1 MIRLS
6 HISLAFQTRVLIED
20 GQIDI
25 PDGNITLLTGESGCG
40 KTTLLMDIGLLSHRV
55 FMDYDFNGTMII
67 ECDEKKKSMIR
78 QNEISFIFQENYLFE
93 HLNLIENIRLFASLT
108 NQLLSDEDIHEL
120 LDFVDLDLDFKTS
133 LRAMSG
139 GEKQR
144 LAIVCGIVKDAKLFI
159 FDEPTSYLDEDNKQ
173 KIISIIKKLA
183 HNKQKMV
190 IIASHDQTLIDI
202 ADNLYHIE
210 NQTITCLKSGDY
222 QQYNELLRED
232 PISHKVLSQYVY
244 KKNKNYSLVAGIFL
258 GIFLAGLIVA
268 FVYSSFYQQ
277 KDEEILINAIHHYGM
292 ITRND
297 KQIMSVSEQTRLRQ
311 NLADF
316 NIFSYIEINTFLKC
330 GDDILNQV
338 VVKPYYDQTIGTDDI
353 LKQNQNVSYKSFYAS
368 YEIYHYFKED
378 TFSQIEIPELGR
390 LSIDAIL
397 KPDYDKVATI
407 YIPYSRIV
415 EYFRSQD
422 IDLYNTPLQYMIVSI
437 SSLEDYQRLND
448 FIEKPYIITTASDI
462 DAQVRLIQVF
472 NSQYVVM
479 AWSLLFI
486 LVIVYQTYRL
496 IGDKRNIALLE
507 TLGVNHSCLIRMKL
521 MEEFMLLGSMGVFA
535 FGLGLLILC
544 LLSIVSWV
552 SVMTMALLIVMN
564 VVMIEIINILIFIV
578 FIKKY
583 TAAILFS

>member
-6 HISLAFQTRVLIED
+6 QISLAFQTRVLIEN

-25 PDGNITLLTGESGCG
+25 PDGKITLITGESGCG
-40 KTTLLMDIGLLSHRV
+40 KTTLLMDIGLLSDRA

-108 NQLLSDEDIHEL
+108 SQSLSDEDIHEL
-120 LDFVDLDLDFKTS
+120 LDFVDLDLDLKTS
-133 LRAMSG
+133 LHTMSG

-159 FDEPTSYLDEDNKQ
+159 FDEPTAYLDEDNKQ
-173 KIISIIKKLA
+173 KIISIIRKLA
-183 HNKQKMV
+183 YNKQKMV

-210 NQTITCLKSGDY
+210 NQTITCLKSSDY
-222 QQYNELLRED
+222 QERYESLREY

-244 KKNKNYSLVAGIFL
+244 RKNKNYSLIIGIFL
-258 GIFLAGLIVA
+258 GVFLAGFIVA

-277 KDEEILINAIHHYGM
+277 KDEKILINAIHHYGM

-297 KQIMSVSEQTRLRQ
+297 KQMMSVSEQTRLRQ
-311 NLADF
+311 NMIDF
-316 NIFSYIEINTFLKC
+316 NIFSYMEISTFLKC
-330 GDDILNQV
+330 RDNILNQV

-353 LKQNQNVSYKSFYAS
+353 LKQNQNISYGSFYAS

-378 TFSQIEIPELGR
+378 TFSQIEIPELGN

-397 KPDYDKVATI
+397 KPDYDKGATI
-407 YIPYSRIV
+407 YIPYSRMV

-422 IDLYNTPLQYMIVSI
+422 IDLYNTSLQYMIVSI
-437 SSLEDYQRLND
+437 SSLEDYQCVNN
-448 FIEKPYIITTASDI
+448 FIEKPYILTTASDI

-472 NSQYVVM
+472 NSQYVIM
-479 AWSLLFI
+479 AWGILFV
-486 LVIVYQTYRL
+486 LMIVYQTYRL
-496 IGDKRNIALLE
+496 IGDKRHIALLE
-507 TLGVNHSCLIRMKL
+507 TLGVNHSRLIRMKL
-521 MEEFMLLGSMGVFA
+521 MEECMLLGSVSVFA
-535 FGLGLLILC
+535 FGLGLLLLC

-552 SVMTMALLIVMN
+552 SVLTMSLLIVMN
-564 VVMIEIINILIFIV
+564 VVAMGIINIFIFIV
-578 FIKKY
+578 FIKKN